1 MSTSLS
7 FGLNA
12 LVFSFLC
19 GTVFSLPNQHGVA
32 NRDIFQRGGDIE
44 KRRLCFND
52 DTLLS
57 FKYWILD
64 AEPYCSSLLGIQ
76 DFTTTVPQISRTT
89 TTTVSTSFTRTV
101 TTTSTEASV
110 TLFSTAYVPSLLP
123 RNKPDPTPAPF
134 YQDNPYAYSVLADD
148 VNAAIASSYFSAC
161 SCLYLTPSTVDS
173 ISVILST
180 RTLRGQDL
188 QEATNTVIVTTGTST
203 VLLTR
208 AGNAPPPATVT
219 VSSTVSVL
227 PTPLP
232 STDTSVMIPL
242 STASISGLSSSSG
255 FNSSLTLSITLSSSL
270 TLQTI
275 APTINSTSLSVPS
288 LTPTLSANGTSL
300 APFPTGNQSS
310 VYLPSSGSSSAPF
323 PTGNQSSSYLPS
335 SGLPS
340 ASGVFPTL
348 SVNSTITSR
357 PASGIPL
364 PSINSTSLPQPASG
378 IPIPSSNATI
388 TSSASAG
395 YPTAPT
401 NLSTIVTPSL
411 PQLSTVTVTSIAN
424 LSIIITPSSPQPST
438 LTVTSVVPTG
448 FPQYPVNASEIIPP
462 PSATLS
468 VTSISVPANV
478 TIPSTS
484 FTADASA
491 TSSAPSV
498 LPTLDP
504 RNCPGLNG
512 TVASLSDGQQFA
524 VVCETAF
531 GGPIDIGL
539 VEPTFQK
546 CLEDCGNANNG
557 FSAIRCRG
565 VTYLPADQGGQNC
578 YLKNQ
583 AALLESQHTE
593 LAVSAILINYEALN
607 ATTTPGFA
615 IPTPVGALPTL
626 RVARVRLP
634 GL

>member
-1 MSTSLS
+1 MVGLFMTS
-7 FGLNA
+7 FH
-12 LVFSFLC
+12 V
-19 GTVFSLPNQHGVA
+19 
-32 NRDIFQRGGDIE
+32 E
-44 KRRLCFND
+44 
-52 DTLLS
+52 S

-110 TLFSTAYVPSLLP
+110 TVFSTAYVPSLLP

-148 VNAAIASSYFSAC
+148 
-161 SCLYLTPSTVDS
+161 
-173 ISVILST
+173 T

-242 STASISGLSSSSG
+242 STASISVGTATISGLPSSSG

-270 TLQTI
+270 TPPTI

-288 LTPTLSANGTSL
+288 LTPTLSTNGTSL

-364 PSINSTSLPQPASG
+364 PSVNSTSLPQAASG

-401 NLSTIVTPSL
+401 NLSTTVTPSL

-484 FTADASA
+484 FTTDASA

-504 RNCPGLNG
+504 GNCPGLNG
-512 TVASLSDGQQFA
+512 TVAILSDGQQFA

-557 FSAIRCRG
+557 FSAVRCRG

-593 LAVSAILINYEALN
+593 FAISAILINYQVRQN
-607 ATTTPGFA
+607 
-615 IPTPVGALPTL
+615 L
-626 RVARVRLP
+626 RIK
-634 GL
+634 

>member
-7 FGLNA
+7 FSLNA
-12 LVFSFLC
+12 LVLSFLC
-19 GTVFSLPNQHGVA
+19 GTVFSLPNQHAVA
-32 NRDIFQRGGDIE
+32 VRDIFQRGGDIE
-44 KRRLCFND
+44 KRRLCFDD
-52 DTLLS
+52 DTLQS

-110 TLFSTAYVPSLLP
+110 TVFSTAYVPSLLP

-242 STASISGLSSSSG
+242 STASISVGTATISGLPSSSG
-255 FNSSLTLSITLSSSL
+255 FNSSLALSITLSSSL

-310 VYLPSSGSSSAPF
+310 VYPPSSGSSSAPF

-357 PASGIPL
+357 AASGIPL
-364 PSINSTSLPQPASG
+364 PSINSTSLPQPASD

-401 NLSTIVTPSL
+401 NLSITVTPSL

-484 FTADASA
+484 FTMDASA

-498 LPTLDP
+498 LPILDP
-504 RNCPGLNG
+504 GNCPGLNG
-512 TVASLSDGQQFA
+512 TIVTLTDGQQFA

-565 VTYLPADQGGQNC
+565 VTYQTTNQGGQNC

-593 LAVSAILINYEALN
+593 WAVSAILINYE
-607 ATTTPGFA
+607 
-615 IPTPVGALPTL
+615 
-626 RVARVRLP
+626 
-634 GL
+634 

>member
-1 MSTSLS
+1 MPTSLS
-7 FGLNA
+7 FSLNA

-19 GTVFSLPNQHGVA
+19 GTVFSLPNQHGVEV
-32 NRDIFQRGGDIE
+32 RDLFQRGGDIE
-44 KRRLCFND
+44 KRRLCFDD

-64 AEPYCSSLLGIQ
+64 AEPYCSLLLGIQ

-101 TTTSTEASV
+101 TATSTEASV
-110 TLFSTAYVPSLLP
+110 TVLSTTYVPSLLP

-180 RTLRGQDL
+180 RTLRGQNL

-227 PTPLP
+227 PTLLP
-232 STDTSVMIPL
+232 STDASVMISL
-242 STASISGLSSSSG
+242 STASISVGTATISGLPSSPG
-255 FNSSLTLSITLSSSL
+255 FNSSLTLSLTLSSSL
-270 TLQTI
+270 TLPTI
-275 APTINSTSLSVPS
+275 APTINSTSLSIPS
-288 LTPTLSANGTSL
+288 LTPTLSANSTSL

-310 VYLPSSGSSSAPF
+310 IYLSSSGSSSAPF

-348 SVNSTITSR
+348 SVNSTITTR

-388 TSSASAG
+388 SSSASAG
-395 YPTAPT
+395 YPTAPA
-401 NLSTIVTPSL
+401 NLSTVVTPSL
-411 PQLSTVTVTSIAN
+411 PQPSTVTVTSVAN
-424 LSIIITPSSPQPST
+424 WSIIITPSSPQPST
-438 LTVTSVVPTG
+438 LTVTSVASTD

-468 VTSISVPANV
+468 VTLISIPANV
-478 TIPSTS
+478 TIPSTI
-484 FTADASA
+484 FTTGASA

-504 RNCPGLNG
+504 AHCPALNG
-512 TVASLSDGQQFA
+512 TVVTLSDGQQFA

-557 FSAIRCRG
+557 FSAVRCRG
-565 VTYLPADQGGQNC
+565 VTYSPGDQGGQNC
-578 YLKNQ
+578 YFKNQ
-583 AALLESQHTE
+583 VALLESQYTQ
-593 LAVSAILINYEALN
+593 LAVSAILINYE
-607 ATTTPGFA
+607 
-615 IPTPVGALPTL
+615 
-626 RVARVRLP
+626 
-634 GL
+634 

>member
-7 FGLNA
+7 FSLNA

-19 GTVFSLPNQHGVA
+19 GTVFSLPNQHGVT

-44 KRRLCFND
+44 KRRLCFDD
-52 DTLLS
+52 DTLQS

-110 TLFSTAYVPSLLP
+110 TVFSTAYVPSLLP

-242 STASISGLSSSSG
+242 STASISVGTATISGLPSSSG

-310 VYLPSSGSSSAPF
+310 VYLPSSGSSSGSSSAPF

-395 YPTAPT
+395 YSTAPT
-401 NLSTIVTPSL
+401 NLST
-411 PQLSTVTVTSIAN
+411 TV
-424 LSIIITPSSPQPST
+424 TPSSPQPST
-438 LTVTSVVPTG
+438 LTVTSIVPTG

-484 FTADASA
+484 FTTDASA

-512 TVASLSDGQQFA
+512 TIVTLPDGQQFA

-546 CLEDCGNANNG
+546 CLEDCGEANNG
-557 FSAIRCRG
+557 FSAVRCRG
-565 VTYLPADQGGQNC
+565 VTYLPLDQGGQNC

-593 LAVSAILINYEALN
+593 LAVSAILINYEGILRH
-607 ATTTPGFA
+607 
-615 IPTPVGALPTL
+615 LTL
-626 RVARVRLP
+626 QQRQ